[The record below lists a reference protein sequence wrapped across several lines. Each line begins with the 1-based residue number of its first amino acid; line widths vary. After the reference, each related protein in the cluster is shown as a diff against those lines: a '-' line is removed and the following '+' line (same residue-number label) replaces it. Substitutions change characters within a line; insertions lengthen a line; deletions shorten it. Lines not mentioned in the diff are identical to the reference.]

1 MNNTDIHTDTDTDTD
16 IHTHKTTL
24 SLQHP
29 DNGSFSSTIHTP
41 VLNHNLLNTKHLS
54 IDIPNLKDFHNWND
68 FDETNNQIPTMDVSP
83 IYANNNPYSRKFTG
97 QSRKSTQQ
105 DQPHTNSKP
114 DKSPDNSHSLGE
126 RSILIQICLYL
137 FGGDSHNN

>member
-41 VLNHNLLNTKHLS
+41 VLNPNLLNTKHLS

-83 IYANNNPYSRKFTG
+83 IYANNNNNNPYSRKSTG

-105 DQPHTNSKP
+105 NQPHTNH
-114 DKSPDNSHSLGE
+114 SPDNSQSIGE

-137 FGGDSHNN
+137 FGGDSQGD

>member
-1 MNNTDIHTDTDTDTD
+1 MNNTGSNTDTN
-16 IHTHKTTL
+16 IHNKKL

-29 DNGSFSSTIHTP
+29 DTGSFSSTIHTP
-41 VLNHNLLNTKHLS
+41 VLNPNLLNTKHLS

-83 IYANNNPYSRKFTG
+83 IYANNNNNNNNNNPYSRKYTG

-105 DQPHTNSKP
+105 NQPHTNH
-114 DKSPDNSHSLGE
+114 SPDNSHSVHT
-126 RSILIQICLYL
+126 RSCLMQILLYL